1 MLDSRASWARLA
13 LLLLVSSI
21 GGVGL
26 WSVVVTLPAVQAEFG
41 VARAGAA
48 LPYTL
53 TMLGFAAGGVVM
65 GRATDRFGI
74 ARVAAIA
81 GIMLA
86 AGYALASRA
95 DGLLTY
101 ALLHGAVIGMLGSGA
116 LFGPVMADA
125 SLWFRRRRGLA
136 VAIAAAGNYVAGAV
150 WPPIVAAA
158 TQSFGWRATEL
169 GIGAVML
176 LTIPPLAWLL
186 RAPAPAQ
193 PPQTLQQGA
202 VGVRAAAAS
211 QARLGLAPNMLLTL
225 LMVAGLGC
233 CVAMSMPQVHIVAYC
248 GDLGYGPARGAEM
261 LSLMLGLGIISR
273 IGSGWVADRIGGLPT
288 LLAGSVLQFASL
300 SLFLFF
306 DSLTSLYVI
315 SGLFGLFQGGIVPS
329 YAIIVREYFPT
340 GGAGAKVGLVLAA
353 TIVGMALGGWMT
365 GEIFDYTGSYRLAFA
380 NGIAWNAMNGAIAAM
395 LLWRA
400 HLRGGGGN
408 GAMRAAMA

>member
-1 MLDSRASWARLA
+1 MLDSRASWARLG

-21 GGVGL
+21 GGVGM

-65 GRATDRFGI
+65 GRACDRFGI
-74 ARVAAIA
+74 ARVVTIA
-81 GIMLA
+81 GLMLA
-86 AGYALASRA
+86 VGYGLASQTH
-95 DGLLTY
+95 DLLSY
-101 ALLHGAVIGMLGSGA
+101 ALLHGVFIGMLGSGA
-116 LFGPVMADA
+116 LFGPVMTDA

-150 WPPIVAAA
+150 WPPIVATA
-158 TQSFGWRATEL
+158 TTAYGWRMTEL
-169 GIGAVML
+169 GIGAIML
-176 LTIPPLAWLL
+176 VTVPPLAWLL
-186 RAPAPAQ
+186 RASAPAQ
-193 PPQTLQQGA
+193 PGDATD
-202 VGVRAAAAS
+202 RATQPTS
-211 QARLGLAPNMLLTL
+211 QARLGLAPGLLVTL
-225 LMVAGLGC
+225 LVVAGLGC

-248 GDLGYGPARGAEM
+248 ADLGYGPARGAEM
-261 LSLMLGLGIISR
+261 LSLMLGLGIVSR
-273 IGSGWVADRIGGLPT
+273 VGSGWVADRIGGLPT
-288 LLAGSVLQFASL
+288 LLAGSLLQFASL

-329 YAIIVREYFPT
+329 YAIIVREYFPAK
-340 GGAGAKVGLVLAA
+340 GVGAKVGMVLAA

-365 GEIFDYTGSYRLAFA
+365 GEIFDRTGSYRLAFV
-380 NGIAWNAMNGAIAAM
+380 NGIMWNLMNGAIAGT

-400 HLRGGGGN
+400 QRRRLGPVDAFGDAPRSV
-408 GAMRAAMA
+408 AR

>member
-1 MLDSRASWARLA
+1 MLDSRASWVRLG

-21 GGVGL
+21 GGVGM

-65 GRATDRFGI
+65 GRASDRFGI
-74 ARVAAIA
+74 AHVVAIA
-81 GIMLA
+81 GVMLA
-86 AGYALASRA
+86 TGYALASRTH
-95 DGLLTY
+95 DLLIY
-101 ALLHGAVIGMLGSGA
+101 ALVHGALIGMLGSGA

-136 VAIAAAGNYVAGAV
+136 VAVAAAGNYVAGAV

-158 TQSFGWRATEL
+158 TQSYGWRATEL
-169 GIGAVML
+169 GIGVIML
-176 LTIPPLAWLL
+176 LTILPLAWLL
-186 RAPAPAQ
+186 RAP
-193 PPQTLQQGA
+193 PPVQQGA
-202 VGVRAAAAS
+202 AGASAAAATS
-211 QARLGLAPNMLLTL
+211 QARLGLAPGVLLTL
-225 LMVAGLGC
+225 LVVAGLGC
-233 CVAMSMPQVHIVAYC
+233 CIAMSMPQVHIVAYC
-248 GDLGYGPARGAEM
+248 ADLGYGPARGAEM

-273 IGSGWVADRIGGLPT
+273 VGSGWVADRVGGLPT
-288 LLAGSVLQFASL
+288 LLVGSMLQFASL

-329 YAIIVREYFPT
+329 YAIIVREYLPAR
-340 GGAGAKVGLVLAA
+340 GAAAKVGLVLAA

-365 GEIFDYTGSYRLAFA
+365 GEIFDRTGSYRLAFA
-380 NGIAWNAMNGAIAAM
+380 NGIAWNLVNGAIAAT

-400 HLRGGGGN
+400 HHRRGGS
-408 GAMRAAMA
+408 ADVAQAAIA

>member
-1 MLDSRASWARLA
+1 MLDSRASWARLC

-21 GGVGL
+21 GGVGM

-53 TMLGFAAGGVVM
+53 TMLGFAVGGVVM

-74 ARVAAIA
+74 ARVVAVA
-81 GIMLA
+81 GAMLA
-86 AGYALASRA
+86 AGYVLASRTH
-95 DGLLTY
+95 DLLTY
-101 ALLHGAVIGMLGSGA
+101 ALVHGVLIGMLGSGA
-116 LFGPVMADA
+116 LFGPIMADA

-150 WPPIVAAA
+150 WPPIVAGA
-158 TQSFGWRATEL
+158 TQSFGWRLTEF
-169 GIGAVML
+169 GIGVVML
-176 LTIPPLAWLL
+176 LTIVPLAWLL
-186 RAPAPAQ
+186 RAPSPV
-193 PPQTLQQGA
+193 QGT
-202 VGVRAAAAS
+202 VGTDAAAATP
-211 QARLGLAPNMLLTL
+211 QARLGLTPGLLLTL
-225 LMVAGLGC
+225 LVAAGLGC

-261 LSLMLGLGIISR
+261 LSLMLGLGIVSR
-273 IGSGWVADRIGGLPT
+273 VGSGWVADRIGGLPT
-288 LLAGSVLQFASL
+288 LLTGSVLQLASL

-329 YAIIVREYFPT
+329 YAIIVREYFPAR
-340 GGAGAKVGLVLAA
+340 GVGAKVGFVLAA

-365 GEIFDYTGSYRLAFA
+365 GAIFDHTGSYRLAFA
-380 NGIAWNAMNGAIAAM
+380 NGIAWNLMNGAIAAT

-400 HLRGGGGN
+400 HLRRGDGQD
-408 GAMRAAMA
+408 AARTVMA

>member
-1 MLDSRASWARLA
+1 MLDSRASWARLG

-21 GGVGL
+21 GGVGM
-26 WSVVVTLPAVQAEFG
+26 WSVVVTLPAVQTEFG
-41 VARAGAA
+41 AARAGAA

-65 GRATDRFGI
+65 GQACDRFGI
-74 ARVAAIA
+74 ARVTAVA
-81 GIMLA
+81 GVMLA
-86 AGYALASRA
+86 AGYALASRTH
-95 DGLLTY
+95 DLLTY
-101 ALLHGAVIGMLGSGA
+101 ALVHGVLIGMLGSGA

-158 TQSFGWRATEL
+158 TQSYGWRATEF
-169 GIGAVML
+169 GIGVVML

-186 RAPAPAQ
+186 RAPSPV
-193 PPQTLQQGA
+193 QQGA
-202 VGVRAAAAS
+202 VGASAAAATS
-211 QARLGLAPNMLLTL
+211 QARLGLTPGVLLTL
-225 LMVAGLGC
+225 LVAAGLGC

-248 GDLGYGPARGAEM
+248 ADLGYGPARGAEM

-273 IGSGWVADRIGGLPT
+273 VGSGWVADRVGGLPT
-288 LLAGSVLQFASL
+288 LLVGSALQFASL

-329 YAIIVREYFPT
+329 YAIIVREYSPAR
-340 GGAGAKVGLVLAA
+340 GVGAKVGLVLAA

-365 GEIFDYTGSYRLAFA
+365 GEIFDRTGSYRLAFA
-380 NGIAWNAMNGAIAAM
+380 NGIAWNLVNGAIAAT

-400 HLRGGGGN
+400 HLRRGGGGV
-408 GAMRAAMA
+408 ARTAIV

>member
-1 MLDSRASWARLA
+1 MLDSRASWVRLG

-21 GGVGL
+21 GGVGM

-65 GRATDRFGI
+65 GRATDQFGI
-74 ARVAAIA
+74 ARVSAFA
-81 GIMLA
+81 GLMLA
-86 AGYALASRA
+86 AGYTLASFTR
-95 DGLLTY
+95 DLLTY
-101 ALLHGAVIGMLGSGA
+101 ALLHGVLIGMLGSGA

-150 WPPIVAAA
+150 WPPVIAAA

-169 GIGAVML
+169 GIGVVML

-193 PPQTLQQGA
+193 HDA
-202 VGVRAAAAS
+202 VGASAAGATL
-211 QARLGLAPNMLLTL
+211 QARLGLPPNLLLTL
-225 LMVAGLGC
+225 LVASGLGC

-248 GDLGYGPARGAEM
+248 ADLGYGPARGAEM

-273 IGSGWVADRIGGLPT
+273 VGSGWVADRIGGLPT
-288 LLAGSVLQFASL
+288 LLAGSALQGASL

-329 YAIIVREYFPT
+329 YAIIVREYFPAR
-340 GGAGAKVGLVLAA
+340 GVSAKIGLVLGA

-365 GEIFDYTGSYRLAFA
+365 GEIFDRTGSYRLAFI
-380 NGIAWNAMNGAIAAM
+380 NGIAWNLMNGAIAAT

-400 HLRGGGGN
+400 HLRGGSGG
-408 GAMRAAMA
+408 GAARAAMA

>member
-1 MLDSRASWARLA
+1 MLDSRASWVRLG
-13 LLLLVSSI
+13 LLLLISSI
-21 GGVGL
+21 GGVGM

-74 ARVAAIA
+74 ARVAAVA
-81 GIMLA
+81 GLMLA
-86 AGYALASRA
+86 AGYALASRTH
-95 DGLLTY
+95 DLLTY
-101 ALLHGAVIGMLGSGA
+101 ALVHGVLVGMLGSGA

-125 SLWFRRRRGLA
+125 SLWFRRRRGFA
-136 VAIAAAGNYVAGAV
+136 VAVAASGNYVAGAV

-158 TQSFGWRATEL
+158 TQSYGWRATEF
-169 GIGAVML
+169 GIAAVML

-186 RAPAPAQ
+186 RAPSPV
-193 PPQTLQQGA
+193 QQGA
-202 VGVRAAAAS
+202 VGTNAAVTTS
-211 QARLGLAPNMLLTL
+211 QARLGLAPGMLVTL

-233 CVAMSMPQVHIVAYC
+233 CVAMAMPQVHIVAYC

-273 IGSGWVADRIGGLPT
+273 VGSGWVADRIGGLPT
-288 LLAGSVLQFASL
+288 LLTGSVLQFASL
-300 SLFLFF
+300 SLYLFF

-329 YAIIVREYFPT
+329 YAIIVREYFPAR
-340 GGAGAKVGLVLAA
+340 GAGAKVGLVLAA
-353 TIVGMALGGWMT
+353 TVVGMALGGWMT
-365 GEIFDYTGSYRLAFA
+365 GAIFDYNGSYRLAFA
-380 NGIAWNAMNGAIAAM
+380 NGIAWNLVNGVIAAT

-400 HLRGGGGN
+400 HLRRGGGKD
-408 GAMRAAMA
+408 AARAAMA